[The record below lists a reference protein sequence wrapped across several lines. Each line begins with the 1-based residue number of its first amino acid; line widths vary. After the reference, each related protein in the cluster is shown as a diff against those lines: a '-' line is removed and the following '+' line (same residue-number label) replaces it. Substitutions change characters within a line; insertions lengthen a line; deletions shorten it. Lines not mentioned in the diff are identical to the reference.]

1 MASSLFTLSFY
12 YTLAYNTSMKQV
24 QDHKREPICT
34 IEGCNKKHLARGYCS
49 VHYTRWWTKG
59 SPYAYSK
66 NIPNTYRKLAQYAE
80 IDLRNTPGEIV
91 GIARIDSLD
100 LPRVIQYRWC
110 MDSSGYAIGRVNRK
124 LIRLHSFIMGV
135 SYIDHRNRNRLDNTR
150 ENLRAA
156 THYQNMM
163 NKAGI
168 DKTSRY
174 RGVSWSKSNRWAVYA
189 KFKQTQK
196 RFWGYYDTELEAA
209 HAYNKVAKKYGD
221 EFTYLNTFPGEAKA

>member
-1 MASSLFTLSFY
+1 
-12 YTLAYNTSMKQV
+12 MKQV
-24 QDHKREPICT
+24 QDHNREPICT

-124 LIRLHSFIMGV
+124 LIRLHSFITKLPYV
-135 SYIDHRNRNRLDNTR
+135 DHKDRDKLNNTR
-150 ENLRAA
+150 KNLRAA
-156 THYQNMM
+156 THRQNSF
-163 NKAGI
+163 NKAGVNI
-168 DKTSRY
+168 TSKY
-174 RGVSWSKSNRWAVYA
+174 KGVSYRQGYKTVRPGSKHWVVFSSFPKSN
-189 KFKQTQK
+189 K
-196 RFWGYYDTELEAA
+196 RFWGTYKTELEAA
-209 HAYNKVAKKYGD
+209 KAYNKIAKKYGD
-221 EFTYLNTFPGEAKA
+221 EFTYLNKLAGEAKF